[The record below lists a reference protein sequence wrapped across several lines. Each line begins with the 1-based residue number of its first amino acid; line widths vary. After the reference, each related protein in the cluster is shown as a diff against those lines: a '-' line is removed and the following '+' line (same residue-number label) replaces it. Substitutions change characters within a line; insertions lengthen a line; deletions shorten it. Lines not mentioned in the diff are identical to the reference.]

1 MYMSESK
8 LIVAGA
14 PQRIDSVLDAEPVPQ
29 SAEAKH
35 PKDGSV
41 ALKDGHFGYDDETEV
56 MAALRTAQC
65 MDIIEKLFTPSSE
78 RRACTSPAAS
88 VSVFPSP
95 VRS

>member
-8 LIVAGA
+8 LIIAGA

-35 PKDGSV
+35 PKDV
-41 ALKDGHFGYDDETEV
+41 HFGYDDETEV

>member
-41 ALKDGHFGYDDETEV
+41 ALKDVHFGYDDETESW
-56 MAALRTAQC
+56 RRC
-65 MDIIEKLFTPSSE
+65 GPPS
-78 RRACTSPAAS
+78 AWTS
-88 VSVFPSP
+88 
-95 VRS
+95 